1 MSNRFD
7 NRSVS
12 TFKKDIYFGTQLEKY
27 FFGEWLSVC
36 EDNPDITITDWD
48 NNGIDNDGGFIASG
62 NTAGADYRVSGSFL
76 PDETFMD
83 HPLEVK
89 WVPTAGKFTL
99 KEGDLK
105 SYIKEGASI
114 LFIYNSV
121 RCGTDLRKP
130 KDYDLD
136 RHIKLIESKSQ
147 QIRWGIMWSDR
158 VKEFYDNAKEN
169 NLIESIRYMGGK
181 QGVVLKQE
189 DFHNWFIVEEWDR

>member
-27 FFGEWLSVC
+27 FFSEWLSVC

-48 NNGIDNDGGFIASG
+48 NNGVDNDGGFIASG

-169 NLIESIRYMGGK
+169 NLIESIRYMGRQTGRRLEA
-181 QGVVLKQE
+181 GR
-189 DFHNWFIVEEWDR
+189 FS